1 MSKTEKKFD
10 VFLSSKR
17 FRESQI
23 ADRDYRNPFENDF
36 TRVIFSSAF
45 RRLQDKTQVFQ
56 LDKGDFVRTRLTHS
70 LEVSSLG
77 RSIGLSVEKRLI
89 EQNDLSEDK
98 IGCIPSILAT
108 AGLIHDLGN
117 PPFGHFG
124 EDSIRRFYK
133 TFFEEN
139 PKIADELSEQEKND
153 FLFFDG
159 NVQTFRVLRK
169 LHFVKDRDGMNLTH
183 AVLATLVKYP
193 VNSVEGNQKDR
204 GVLHKKFGF
213 FFSEENDYR
222 DIRKT
227 FNLTG
232 RFPLTPLLEA
242 ADDIAYCVA
251 DIEDA
256 CKKGILTKDILVEF
270 LQNRLIDISITP
282 QEIKLDLIN
291 EFTSF
296 YDGVPSSYKNKLE
309 LAVQHLRVVVQR
321 FLIDAAVEEYCK
333 NIDGIISGEYDSDLL
348 QNSFAAT
355 TAKALK
361 EIGFDKIFRHKSIL
375 ENEIIGFNTINYLLA
390 QLIPAVLTEGKSDNP
405 LYGRFYEMI
414 STNYRF
420 IYENFSKHT
429 IYNKLQLAADYV
441 CGMTDNFALKS
452 YHKWQGL
459 LLNR

>member
-1 MSKTEKKFD
+1 MKKFD
-10 VFLSSKR
+10 RFLIPKR

-23 ADRDYRNPFENDF
+23 AASDYRNPFENDF

-89 EQNDLSEDK
+89 EQGDLSEDK

-124 EDSIRRFYK
+124 EDSMRWFFR
-133 TFFEEN
+133 TFFEKN
-139 PKIADELSEQEKND
+139 PQIANDLTPQEKQD
-153 FLFFDG
+153 LLFFDG

-193 VNSVEGNQKDR
+193 FSSLDGNQKGKGLSR
-204 GVLHKKFGF
+204 KKYGF
-213 FFSEENDYR
+213 FASEESDYR
-222 DIRKT
+222 DIQKT
-227 FNLTG
+227 FELNG

-256 CKKGILTKDILVEF
+256 CKKNILTKNSIVEF
-270 LQNRLIDISITP
+270 LQNRLLDISTSE
-282 QEIKLDLIN
+282 QEKKLDLIN
-291 EFTSF
+291 EFSTF
-296 YDGVPSSYKNKLE
+296 YDGIPSSYQNRLE
-309 LAVQHLRVVVQR
+309 LAIQHLRVIVQSFMIGAVVDE
-321 FLIDAAVEEYCK
+321 FCK
-333 NIDGIISGEYDSDLL
+333 NADKISAGEYDFDLL
-348 QNSFAAT
+348 QNSYAAI

-361 EIGFDKIFRHKSIL
+361 DIGGEIIFRDKAIL
-375 ENEIIGFNTINYLLA
+375 ENEIIGFNTINYLLNE
-390 QLIPAVLTEGKSDNP
+390 LVPVVLVNGKSQNP
-405 LYGRFYEMI
+405 LHNRFYEMI

-420 IYENFSKHT
+420 IYENFSKQT
-429 IYNKLQLAADYV
+429 TYNKLQLAADYV

-452 YHKWQGL
+452 FHKWQGL
-459 LLNR
+459 LSR

>member
-1 MSKTEKKFD
+1 MAKTEKKFD
-10 VFLSSKR
+10 VFLSAKR
-17 FRESQI
+17 FRESQV
-23 ADRDYRNPFENDF
+23 ADHDYRNPFENDF

-89 EQNDLSEDK
+89 EQEDLSEDK
-98 IGCIPSILAT
+98 MGCIPSILAT

-124 EDSIRRFYK
+124 EDSIRWFYRK
-133 TFFEEN
+133 FFEEN
-139 PKIADELSEQEKND
+139 PKIAAELSEQEKND

-193 VNSVEGNQKDR
+193 VNSLEGNQKNSGLLR
-204 GVLHKKFGF
+204 KKFGF
-213 FFSEENDYR
+213 FASEETDYR
-222 DIRKT
+222 AIKKT
-227 FNLTG
+227 FDLKG

-242 ADDIAYCVA
+242 ADDIAYSVA

-256 CKKGILTKDILVEF
+256 CKKGILTKDILIEA
-270 LQNRLIDISITP
+270 LQNRLFDILITP
-282 QEIKLDLIN
+282 EEIKLNLIN
-291 EFTSF
+291 QFMAF

-333 NIDGIISGEYDSDLL
+333 NIDGIIEGEYELDLL
-348 QNSFAAT
+348 QNSFGAT

-361 EIGFDKIFRHKSIL
+361 EIGVEKVFRHKSIL
-375 ENEIIGFNTINYLLA
+375 ENEIIGFNTINYLLG
-390 QLIPAVLTEGKSDNP
+390 QLIPAVLEDGKNENP
-405 LYGRFYEMI
+405 LYSRFYEMI

-420 IYENFSKHT
+420 IYENFSKHST
-429 IYNKLQLAADYV
+429 YNKLQLAADYI

-459 LLNR
+459 LSK